1 MSDIIKPEKTIWKMK
16 DGSFFEGSLAELPKS
31 GASKIAQ
38 AGKEVSKKWL
48 KEQGWKDSSAKKKAP
63 AKKAPAKK
71 APAKKA
77 APKKKV
83 ETKAVKPA
91 EDK

>member
-48 KEQGWKDSSAKKKAP
+48 KEQGWKDSSEK
-63 AKKAPAKK
+63 KKAPAKK

-83 ETKAVKPA
+83 ETKAVKPS

>member
-1 MSDIIKPEKTIWKMK
+1 MSDIFKPEKTIWKMK

-31 GASKIAQ
+31 GASKVAV
-38 AGKEVSKKWL
+38 AGREISKEWL
-48 KEQGWKDSSAKKKAP
+48 KEQGWKDASEKKVP

-71 APAKKA
+71 S

-83 ETKAVKPA
+83 ETKAVKPS

>member
-1 MSDIIKPEKTIWKMK
+1 MK

-38 AGKEVSKKWL
+38 AGKEVSKEWL
-48 KEQGWKDSSAKKKAP
+48 KEQGWKDASEKKAP
-63 AKKAPAKK
+63 AKKDAPK
-71 APAKKA
+71 KKA
-77 APKKKV
+77 AKKV
-83 ETKAVKPA
+83 ETKAVKPS

>member
-1 MSDIIKPEKTIWKMK
+1 MSDIFKPEKTIWKMK

-71 APAKKA
+71 A

>member
-1 MSDIIKPEKTIWKMK
+1 MSDIFKPEKTIWKMK

-48 KEQGWKDSSAKKKAP
+48 KEQGWKDASEKKAP
-63 AKKAPAKK
+63 AKKDAPK
-71 APAKKA
+71 KKA
-77 APKKKV
+77 AKKV
-83 ETKAVKPA
+83 ETKAVKPS

>member
-48 KEQGWKDSSAKKKAP
+48 KEQGWKDSSAKKKE
-63 AKKAPAKK
+63 PAKK

>member
-1 MSDIIKPEKTIWKMK
+1 MSDIFKPEKTIWKMK

-63 AKKAPAKK
+63 AQK

>member
-71 APAKKA
+71 A

-83 ETKAVKPA
+83 ETKAVKPS

>member
-1 MSDIIKPEKTIWKMK
+1 MSDIYKPEKTIWKMA

-31 GASKIAQ
+31 GASKVAQ
-38 AGKEVSKKWL
+38 AGKEVSKAWL
-48 KEQGWKDSSAKKKAP
+48 AEQGYGEKKKAPKKAP
-63 AKKAPAKK
+63 AKKKS
-71 APAKKA
+71 

>member
-1 MSDIIKPEKTIWKMK
+1 MSDIFKPEKTIWKMK

-31 GASKIAQ
+31 GASKIAA
-38 AGKEVSKKWL
+38 AGKEVSKEWL
-48 KEQGWKDSSAKKKAP
+48 KEQGWKDASEKKAEEKP
-63 AKKAPAKK
+63 VKKSV
-71 APAKKA
+71 
-77 APKKKV
+77 PKKKV

>member
-1 MSDIIKPEKTIWKMK
+1 MSDIFKPEKTIWKMK

-71 APAKKA
+71 A

-83 ETKAVKPA
+83 ETKAVKPS

>member
-1 MSDIIKPEKTIWKMK
+1 MSIIKPEKTIWKMK

-38 AGKEVSKKWL
+38 AGKEVSEKWL
-48 KEQGWKDSSAKKKAP
+48 KEQGWKSTSDKKKKAP
-63 AKKAPAKK
+63 AKQ
-71 APAKKA
+71 A

-83 ETKAVKPA
+83 ETKAVKPS

>member
-1 MSDIIKPEKTIWKMK
+1 MSDIIKPEKTIWKMR

-71 APAKKA
+71 A

>member
-48 KEQGWKDSSAKKKAP
+48 KEQGWKDGKKAP